1 MIENLDDNVGR
12 LESFLSDQ
20 KLRENT
26 VLIFLTDNGS
36 TFGDKYFPCG
46 MKGKK
51 VTLWEGG
58 HRVPLFIRWP
68 QGELGPAR
76 DISVLTHVQDLFP
89 TVLELARVE
98 NSEGP
103 TLDGV
108 SIAPLMRGTV
118 DQISDRALFI
128 NYSRMP
134 VAQNVQD
141 GKAPSLAAEV
151 KMEGTAVL
159 WKQWRWLENARLY
172 DVQSDPMQEQDV
184 ALVHPEI
191 ASDLRGRLEAWW
203 ENSGSRANEP
213 QSVVIGHEAENPALL
228 TACEWW
234 NVFVDQQSQVRRG
247 ELKEGIIHLEIAR
260 DGTYEWELRRWPREA
275 ALPLNAFAPATKLT
289 DGQLLDGKSLPIE
302 IAKLQVGGQEHTLK
316 VLPLAEHATFRTDL
330 RQGKTTLQA
339 TFCQADGSTLLGAYY
354 VYVRRL

>member
-1 MIENLDDNVGR
+1 
-12 LESFLSDQ
+12 
-20 KLRENT
+20 
-26 VLIFLTDNGS
+26 
-36 TFGDKYFPCG
+36 
-46 MKGKK
+46 
-51 VTLWEGG
+51 
-58 HRVPLFIRWP
+58 
-68 QGELGPAR
+68 
-76 DISVLTHVQDLFP
+76 
-89 TVLELARVE
+89 
-98 NSEGP
+98 
-103 TLDGV
+103 
-108 SIAPLMRGTV
+108 MRGAV

-134 VAQNVQD
+134 VAQNVQV
-141 GKAPSLAAEV
+141 GEAPALAAEV

-172 DVQSDPMQEQDV
+172 DVQSDPMQERDV
-184 ALVHPEI
+184 AKDHPEI

-203 ENSGSRANEP
+203 QNSGSRANEP

-247 ELKEGIIHLEIAR
+247 ELKEGVIHLEIAR

-275 ALPLNAFAPATKLT
+275 ALPLSAFAPATKLI
-289 DGQLLDGKSLPIE
+289 DGQLPDGKSLPIA

-330 RQGKTTLQA
+330 WQGKTTLQA